1 MINNNY
7 GSLPAFSVAVSNI
20 ITQSV
25 TSYTRQALFSL
36 VEVLSYQQDKHFLQM
51 RIFFISLILVFEN
64 YRNFKYFWVKLAN
77 KGFRHVLRVYDGKF
91 LKALNVSKKKSFPF
105 NYVVHVGTSLFIPY
119 LLLESVT

>member
-7 GSLPAFSVAVSNI
+7 GSLPAFSVAVFNI

-51 RIFFISLILVFEN
+51 IIFFISLILVFEN

-91 LKALNVSKKKSFPF
+91 LKALNVSKKSFPF